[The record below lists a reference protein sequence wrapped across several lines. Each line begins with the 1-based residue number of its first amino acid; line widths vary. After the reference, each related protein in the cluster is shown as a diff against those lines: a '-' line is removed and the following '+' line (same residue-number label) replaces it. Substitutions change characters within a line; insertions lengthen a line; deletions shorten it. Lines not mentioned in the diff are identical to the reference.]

1 MNKKIDIVLVDDH
14 KIVRCGLKLILE
26 SIKGISIVGE
36 ACNGEEAIGKCS
48 LHNPNIIIMDI
59 NMPKMNGLEATRKLK
74 ENGISS
80 KIIILT
86 ASKKR
91 EYVIA
96 ANKLGVKGY
105 LLKDSEPSSLIKAV
119 MEVSLGRTFLDPEVS
134 LLLPNGKDAEEDAN
148 DEDIRK
154 IQLLSK
160 REYEVL
166 ELLSRGK
173 SNKLIGNEL
182 YISEKTV
189 KNHVTQI
196 YKKIGVKDRLQA
208 VIFTYNNI
216 KTKDR

>member
-14 KIVRCGLKLILE
+14 KIVRYGIKLILE
-26 SIKGISIVGE
+26 LKKGISIVGE
-36 ACNGEEAIGKCS
+36 ACNGEEAIEKSS

-59 NMPKMNGLEATRKLK
+59 DMPKMNGLEATRRLK
-74 ENGISS
+74 EIGISS

-86 ASKKR
+86 ESKKR

-96 ANKLGVKGY
+96 ANKLGVRGY

-119 MEVSLGRTFLDPEVS
+119 LEVSLGRTFLDPEVS
-134 LLLPNGKDAEEDAN
+134 LLLSNSKDAEEDAN
-148 DEDIRK
+148 NENIKK

-166 ELLSRGK
+166 ELISRGK

-189 KNHVTQI
+189 KNHITQI
-196 YKKIGVKDRLQA
+196 YKKIGVKDRLQTA
-208 VIFTYNNI
+208 IFTYNNI
-216 KTKDR
+216 KIER

>member
-14 KIVRCGLKLILE
+14 KIVRYGIKLILE
-26 SIKGISIVGE
+26 LKKGISIVGE
-36 ACNGEEAIGKCS
+36 ACNGEEAIEKSS

-59 NMPKMNGLEATRKLK
+59 DMPKMNGLEATRRLK
-74 ENGISS
+74 EIGISS

-86 ASKKR
+86 ESKKR

-96 ANKLGVKGY
+96 ANKLGVRGY

-119 MEVSLGRTFLDPEVS
+119 LEVSLGRTFLDPEVS
-134 LLLPNGKDAEEDAN
+134 LLLSNSKDAEEDAN
-148 DEDIRK
+148 NENIKK

-166 ELLSRGK
+166 ELISRGK

-189 KNHVTQI
+189 KNHITQI

-208 VIFTYNNI
+208 AIFTYNNI
-216 KTKDR
+216 KIER